1 MTKFLILTAIILA
14 GGVLSGCK
22 SRNTTTFDPSNP
34 TESKLR
40 VIGTVSYAEC
50 YEAARAA
57 AQSALTS
64 PRFDSYLAQYRREK
78 GDEYAIPLMQVG
90 YLKNQT
96 RDPDLQ
102 MNLVTDELCTALMNS
117 GKVDVTLATGRDVS
131 QTFADARELKND
143 PNFNKETI
151 SGKGTLEAPRL
162 SLEGAIIS
170 STVSEGGTTE
180 QVYTFNLRMADIKTG
195 RVLWSYNKPF
205 GTRKTRNM
213 LGL

>member
-1 MTKFLILTAIILA
+1 MTKVLTLSAIVLA
-14 GGVLSGCK
+14 AGIFSGCT
-22 SRNTTTFDPSNP
+22 SNSTSFDPSN
-34 TESKLR
+34 TTDQMR
-40 VIGTVSYAEC
+40 TIGTVSYAEC
-50 YEAARAA
+50 YDAARAA

-64 PRFDSYLAQYRREK
+64 PRFDMFLAQYRKEK
-78 GDEYAIPLMQVG
+78 NDQVATPLMQVG

-131 QTFADARELKND
+131 QTFADARDLKQD

-170 STVSEGGTTE
+170 STTSEGGTTE
-180 QVYTFNLRMADIKTG
+180 QVYTFNLRMADIRTG
-195 RVLWSYNKPF
+195 RVIWSYNKPF
-205 GTRKTRNM
+205 GTRKTRNIV
-213 LGL
+213 GW

>member
-1 MTKFLILTAIILA
+1 MKKILTLTAIALA
-14 GGVLSGCK
+14 GIAITGCSAK
-22 SRNTTTFDPSNP
+22 TDTYDPTNPSESRIRA
-34 TESKLR
+34 L
-40 VIGTVSYAEC
+40 GTVSYAEC

-78 GDEYAIPLMQVG
+78 GDELALPLMQVG

-131 QTFADARELKND
+131 QTFADARDLKHD

-151 SGKGTLEAPRL
+151 SPKGTLEAPRL

-170 STVSEGGTTE
+170 STTSEGGTTE
-180 QVYTFNLRMADIKTG
+180 QVYTFNLRMADIRTG
-195 RVLWSYNKPF
+195 RVIWSYNKPF
-205 GTRKTRNM
+205 GTRKTRNVV
-213 LGL
+213 GW

>member
-1 MTKFLILTAIILA
+1 MTRLLILTTLVLA
-14 GGVLSGCK
+14 GGILSGCNSTK
-22 SRNTTTFDPSNP
+22 TTTFNPSNP
-34 TESKLR
+34 NESKLR

-57 AQSALTS
+57 AQSAITS
-64 PRFDSYLAQYRREK
+64 PRFDTYLAQYRREK
-78 GDEYAIPLMQVG
+78 SDEQAIPLMQVG

-117 GKVDVTLATGRDVS
+117 GRVDVTLATGRDVS
-131 QTFADARELKND
+131 QTFADARELKSD
-143 PNFNKETI
+143 PNFNKETVAQ
-151 SGKGTLEAPRL
+151 KGTLEAPRL
-162 SLEGAIIS
+162 SLEGSIIS
-170 STVSEGGTTE
+170 NTVSENGTTE

-205 GTRKTRNM
+205 GTRKTRNAV
-213 LGL
+213 GW